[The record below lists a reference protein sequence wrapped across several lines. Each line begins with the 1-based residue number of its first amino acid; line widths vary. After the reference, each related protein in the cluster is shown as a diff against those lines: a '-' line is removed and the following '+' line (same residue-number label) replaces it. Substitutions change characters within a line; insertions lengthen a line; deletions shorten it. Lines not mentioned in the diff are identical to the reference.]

1 MENEMLDFV
10 KALSH
15 ADRLR
20 IIGALSTRKGDGSQY
35 WRPASPSSERNDAQ
49 SRNE

>member
-20 IIGALSTRKGDGSQY
+20 IIGALTTRKGDGSQY
-35 WRPASPSSERNDAQ
+35 WRPEPADLKPMSEAPQ
-49 SRNE
+49 